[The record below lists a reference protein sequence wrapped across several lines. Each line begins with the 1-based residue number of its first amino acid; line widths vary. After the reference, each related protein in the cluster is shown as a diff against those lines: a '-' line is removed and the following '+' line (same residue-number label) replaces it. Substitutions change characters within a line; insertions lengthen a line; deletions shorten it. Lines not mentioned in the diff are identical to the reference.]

1 MIGAIILAAG
11 QNSRME
17 EFQPMLSV
25 SGTSAIKKQINTLR
39 QAGVGRFVVVT
50 GYQAE
55 QLEKHLAHRGVIF
68 VRNPEY
74 ASSQMLDSIKCA
86 LRTVE
91 KWERALVMPADLPS
105 FREDTIHRIL
115 ETEGEVVI
123 PRYQGKDG
131 HPIALNGH
139 MFPEILQYQGEDGL
153 RGIFRQAHVA
163 PVYIEV
169 EDPAVLLRANTQ
181 DQYQELLDYEKQ
193 KLKDIP
199 LRVEVQA
206 SVIRREPFFDET
218 LAEFLT
224 LMEERGSM
232 LAAGK
237 ELKMAYSRV
246 WKMVGLA
253 EEQLGFPLVERQ
265 AGGNH
270 GGSTRL
276 TEQGK
281 AFLSSYQS
289 FRRELAAAAE
299 QLYEKQFSGTQ
310 KCW

>member
-55 QLEKHLAHRGVIF
+55 QLEKHLAHRGVSF

-74 ASSQMLDSIKCA
+74 ASSQMLDSIKYA
-86 LRTVE
+86 LQTVE
-91 KWERALVMPADLPS
+91 NWERALIMPADLPS
-105 FREDTIHRIL
+105 FREETIRRIL
-115 ETEGEVVI
+115 ETEGEAVI
-123 PRYQGKDG
+123 PRYEGKDG
-131 HPIALNGH
+131 HPIALDGY
-139 MFPEILQYQGEDGL
+139 MFPEILRYQGEDGL
-153 RGIFRQAHVA
+153 RGIFRQAHVT
-163 PVYIEV
+163 PVYIDV
-169 EDPAVLLRANTQ
+169 DDPAVLLRANTQ
-181 DQYQELLDYEKQ
+181 SQYQELLDYEKQ
-193 KLKDIP
+193 QLKDIP
-199 LRVEVQA
+199 LHVEVQA

-218 LAEFLT
+218 LAEFLS

-253 EEQLGFPLVERQ
+253 EEQLGFSLVERQ

-281 AFLSSYQS
+281 DFLSSYQS

-299 QLYEKQFSGTQ
+299 QLYEKHFSDD
-310 KCW
+310 KS